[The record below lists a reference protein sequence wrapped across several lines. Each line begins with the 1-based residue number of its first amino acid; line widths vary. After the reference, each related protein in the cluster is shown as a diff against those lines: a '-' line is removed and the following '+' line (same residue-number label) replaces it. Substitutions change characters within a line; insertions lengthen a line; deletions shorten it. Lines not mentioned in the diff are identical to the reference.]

1 MSFRL
6 GDCAIPTVWCG
17 KSNTPPKTKPSDMIR
32 YTGPG
37 SRYECMQKGYGAGMY
52 GEKNKGLPKTSLR
65 QIKYVGEVYEANF
78 KRNGISTTT
87 QLISKLKGQTKAV
100 IQNTIKK
107 SVTKK
112 GGAVDTR
119 AYNHCLV
126 YLFSHG
132 MNGEN
137 GKMLPPCYRL

>member
-17 KSNTPPKTKPSDMIR
+17 KSDTLPKANPKDMVK
-32 YTGPG
+32 YVKVG

-52 GEKNKGLPKTSLR
+52 GEKNKGLPRTSLQ
-65 QIKYVGEVYEANF
+65 QIKYVGETYEANF

-87 QLISKLKGQTKAV
+87 QLVSKLKGQPKPV
-100 IQNTIKK
+100 IQNTIKR

-112 GGAVDTR
+112 GGVVDKR

-126 YLFSHG
+126 YLFVHG
-132 MNGEN
+132 MNEESGEN
-137 GKMLPPCYRL
+137 LPPCYRI

>member
-6 GDCAIPTVWCG
+6 ADCAIPSVWCG
-17 KSNTPPKTKPSDMIR
+17 KSSTPPKTKPGDMVR

-65 QIKYVGEVYEANF
+65 QIKYVGETYEANF
-78 KRNGISTTT
+78 KRNGISSTT
-87 QLISKLKGQTKAV
+87 QLVSQFKGKHKTT
-100 IQNTIKK
+100 IQNTIRK

-112 GGAVDTR
+112 GGVVDKK

-126 YLFSHG
+126 YLYFHG
-132 MNGEN
+132 TGGE
-137 GKMLPPCYRL
+137 KLPPCYKI